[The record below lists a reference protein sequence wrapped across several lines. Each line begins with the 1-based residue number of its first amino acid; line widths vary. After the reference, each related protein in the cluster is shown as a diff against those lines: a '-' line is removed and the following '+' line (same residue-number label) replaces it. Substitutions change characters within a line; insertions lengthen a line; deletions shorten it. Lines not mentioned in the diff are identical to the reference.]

1 MYNYIMSH
9 KSDIRKVISMWSVI
23 TNGLTAIL
31 LSEAST
37 FHRVMLGVI
46 ALSFLINAVLFYEG
60 KAKQPQINL

>member
-1 MYNYIMSH
+1 
-9 KSDIRKVISMWSVI
+9 MWSVI